1 MNEKGKADMRY
12 SPDADALIVRFS
24 RKPVDHAEEAGDF
37 IVHLAEDGEV
47 VLIEILHAQEF
58 LLEALQRALQGQ
70 GQGQGQ
76 RAAQAKAKTKPESKT
91 PV

>member
-58 LLEALQRALQGQ
+58 LLEALQRVL
-70 GQGQGQ
+70 QGQGQ
-76 RAAQAKAKTKPESKT
+76 RAAQAKAKTKTETET

>member
-58 LLEALQRALQGQ
+58 LLEALQRVL
-70 GQGQGQ
+70 QGQGQ
-76 RAAQAKAKTKPESKT
+76 RAAQAKAKTKTKTETET

>member
-58 LLEALQRALQGQ
+58 LLEALQRVL
-70 GQGQGQ
+70 QGQGQ
-76 RAAQAKAKTKPESKT
+76 RAAQAKAKAKTKTETET

>member
-58 LLEALQRALQGQ
+58 LLEALQRVLQ

>member
-1 MNEKGKADMRY
+1 MNEKSKADMRY

-58 LLEALQRALQGQ
+58 LLEALQRVF
-70 GQGQGQ
+70 QGQGQ
-76 RAAQAKAKTKPESKT
+76 RAAQAKAKAKTKTETET